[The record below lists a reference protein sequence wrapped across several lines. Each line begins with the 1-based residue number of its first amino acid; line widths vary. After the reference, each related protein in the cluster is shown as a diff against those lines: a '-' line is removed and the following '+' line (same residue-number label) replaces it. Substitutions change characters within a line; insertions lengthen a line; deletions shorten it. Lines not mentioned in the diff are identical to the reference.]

1 MLNAQNF
8 WTHSEKRT
16 CGGELQVN
24 NDDGMTTGET
34 REKSEKADY
43 KNLQTLFAAMHNWN

>member
-1 MLNAQNF
+1 MSNAQHF
-8 WTHSEKRT
+8 WKHSEKHA

-24 NDDGMTTGET
+24 DDDGMTTGET

-43 KNLQTLFAAMHNWN
+43 KNL